1 MRVRLV
7 HRLADSSFYGPNNGA
22 GGKIVLAHY
31 FYMHAY
37 IEMYHILFFPTL
49 RSCFSIFF
57 FKNNLLVC
65 LGLYIPILVIR
76 GFTLDIS
83 LRAPLE
89 FESGWIAL
97 TGHSYLCFLLR
108 SSCGA
113 TAIKLPHHTAAVG
126 DGEKMRRAD
135 SCSSSNYPDSHK
147 PQLTTTSQSC
157 GLLHFFTRSTTRAST
172 YTVLQRLD
180 ICLDS
185 GFLSSVYEWDP
196 CLTKHAIF

>member
-1 MRVRLV
+1 M
-7 HRLADSSFYGPNNGA
+7 
-22 GGKIVLAHY
+22 
-31 FYMHAY
+31 
-37 IEMYHILFFPTL
+37 LFH
-49 RSCFSIFF
+49 FF

-113 TAIKLPHHTAAVG
+113 TAIHLPHHTAAVG